1 MRKEAYRR
9 DAPVFRKE
17 RIFGKDPFKILV
29 LGILSTRTKDEK
41 TFEAGLKLFSKISS
55 PQELARM
62 KTREIEKLIYGVG
75 FYKNKARILK
85 LAAKQIVK
93 EFGGKVPENLED
105 LLKIKGVGKKVAK
118 VVLAQAFGKPYI
130 AVDVHVHR
138 ISNRLGLVST
148 KSPEET
154 DKILEKIIPDKLK
167 VEFNRTLVGFGQ
179 TVCKPL
185 KPLCDECPIKKF
197 CPKIGV

>member
-118 VVLAQAFGKPYI
+118 VVLAQVFGKPYI